1 MRTVLVRYQV
11 RPEAAAENEDLI
23 REVFVQLARDKPA
36 GLRYQ
41 VFKLDDGVS
50 FVHIASSARAGVQ
63 AASPLPGL
71 EAFRTFVANLKGR
84 CVVQSITT
92 QTDPIGAYDSLD

>member
-23 REVFVQLARDKPA
+23 RKVFAQLGRDKPA

-50 FVHIASSARAGVQ
+50 FVHVASSGADGSQ
-63 AASPLPGL
+63 ANPLPRL
-71 EAFRTFVANLKGR
+71 EAFRNFVAALKDR
-84 CVVQSITT
+84 CVEQPVTT
-92 QTDPIGAYDSLD
+92 QMHPVGAYDNLV